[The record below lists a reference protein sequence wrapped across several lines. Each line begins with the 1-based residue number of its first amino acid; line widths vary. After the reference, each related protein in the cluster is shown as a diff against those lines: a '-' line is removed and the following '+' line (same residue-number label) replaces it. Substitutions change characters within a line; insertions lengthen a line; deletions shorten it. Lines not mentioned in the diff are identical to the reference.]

1 MSMPRS
7 KDSFSRGKAR
17 YKPQA
22 TVLVLC
28 EDTKSAKDYLQEA
41 SQYFRAIM
49 DFDHAGYT
57 DPKGIV
63 KFALTRTKQYDRVVC
78 VIDRD
83 THHNFDEA
91 LDLAR
96 QSSKLELIVS
106 YPCFEYWLLLHFL
119 ESRKPYTRVGNKS
132 AAERLIDELCRFPE
146 AAHYNKGS
154 SRGLFASLLGEP
166 FATARKRSPRL
177 LADALR
183 VKEMNPST
191 RLHDLISL
199 MEELG
204 KVQPT

>member
-1 MSMPRS
+1 MSRS
-7 KDSFSRGKAR
+7 KESFSRGKAR
-17 YKPQA
+17 YKPQS

-41 SQYFRAIM
+41 SQYFRAII
-49 DFDHAGYT
+49 DFAHAGCT

-63 KFALTRTKQYDRVVC
+63 KAALTRTSQYDRVVC

-83 THHNFDEA
+83 THRNFDEA
-91 LDLAR
+91 LELAR
-96 QSSKLELIVS
+96 QSQKLELIVS

-119 ESRKPYTRVGNKS
+119 ESRKPYTSVGKKT
-132 AAERLIDELCRFPE
+132 AAERLIDDLCQYPE
-146 AAHYNKGS
+146 TAHYNKGVTH
-154 SRGLFASLLGEP
+154 GLFTALLGEP
-166 FATARKRSPRL
+166 FAAARRRSPRL
-177 LADALR
+177 LADAIQ
-183 VKEMNPST
+183 VNEMNPST